1 MVLNTKACWVVVPM
15 VLLLLRLGLMQDGLL
30 LLTPI
35 ILHSYHHH
43 FKNHRNQYP
52 IARS

>member
-15 VLLLLRLGLMQDGLL
+15 VLLLLRLGPYAGGLL

-43 FKNHRNQYP
+43 FKNHKNQYL